1 MASQVR
7 PSTRK
12 RLLALA
18 LLAGCAI
25 SVATPRAW
33 HDALRGGAHSAAVP
47 PLRLLSG
54 TTASLQALLS
64 RLASLWR
71 ASEEVERLREE
82 NRALREAMAYLAA
95 EAHDAAV
102 RLRNLRGFEEFRQ
115 SLPAHPLQIVPA
127 TVVAADA
134 SPWRHSV
141 IVDKGSADG
150 LRPGTP
156 AVWGSSIVGRVAA
169 VQPRAATIRLLTDSL
184 AGLKVRVARTGDVGV
199 LRGTSDRDG
208 LLQLKWLYLHPV
220 ATGDLVVTSGLDPT
234 VPAGL
239 VAGRV
244 VQAPAAKDHLFYDV
258 KVRPLIDLNRLSE
271 VLLVL
276 YRLPDAERLLEEQA
290 R

>member
-1 MASQVR
+1 M
-7 PSTRK
+7 
-12 RLLALA
+12 
-18 LLAGCAI
+18 
-25 SVATPRAW
+25 
-33 HDALRGGAHSAAVP
+33 AVP
-47 PLRLLSG
+47 PLRILSG
-54 TTASLQALLS
+54 ATASAQALFS

-71 ASEEVERLREE
+71 ATEEVERLREE
-82 NRALREAMAYLAA
+82 NRALREAMAFAAA
-95 EAHDAAV
+95 EAHDATV
-102 RLRNLRGFEEFRQ
+102 RLHNLRGFEEFRQ
-115 SLPAHPLQIVPA
+115 GLPAHPLQIVPA
-127 TVVAADA
+127 TVVAADP
-134 SPWRHSV
+134 SPWRHSL
-141 IVDKGSADG
+141 IVDKGSAHG

-156 AVWGSSIVGRVAA
+156 AVWGSSIIGRVAA

-220 ATGDLVVTSGLDPT
+220 ATGDLVVTSGMDPT